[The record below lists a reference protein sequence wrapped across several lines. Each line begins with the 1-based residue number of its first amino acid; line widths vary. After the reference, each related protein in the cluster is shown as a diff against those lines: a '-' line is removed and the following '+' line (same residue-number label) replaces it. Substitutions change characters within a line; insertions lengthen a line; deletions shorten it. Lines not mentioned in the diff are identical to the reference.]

1 MPLSRDKP
9 LESVLETAIHD
20 CDGDEITVGRLLDM
34 FGDRSFGPVIMLL
47 GLLVTVPPLGGIP
60 GLPVIVGLIILLF
73 SLQIVFGARHV
84 WMPEFI
90 QKRGIACDKLEEAG
104 DWVKPWLK
112 RIDRMITKRLIWA
125 TGEIATHAAAIAVS
139 LLALL
144 MIPLELVPFAVAAP
158 GVAIVLFGLAL
169 VARDGALML
178 AGFAGAAGTVS
189 LAVFG
194 VPWEIVASWFS

>member
-1 MPLSRDKP
+1 MSLSREKP
-9 LESVLETAIHD
+9 LESVLETAIQD
-20 CDGDEITVGRLLDM
+20 CDGDEVTVGGLLDM

-60 GLPVIVGLIILLF
+60 GLPIVVGLIILLF

-84 WMPEFI
+84 WMPDFI
-90 QKRGIACDKLEEAG
+90 QKRGIACEKLEQAE
-104 DWVKPWLK
+104 DKVKPWLK
-112 RIDRMITKRLIWA
+112 RIDRMITERLTWA
-125 TGEIATHAAAIAVS
+125 TGKIATYAAAIAVS

-158 GVAIVLFGLAL
+158 GVATVLFGLAL

-178 AGFAGAAGTVS
+178 AGFASTAAAIG

-194 VPWEIVASWFS
+194 VPWEIVAGWFG